1 MAALKL
7 SPETEAGP
15 LEKLRAKLAN
25 AFEMT
30 EQRGE
35 AIAMLEESTKQNPL
49 RFDTFE
55 FLGEL
60 YEKEGNLDRA
70 IANYEHALLLDSR
83 EPRNYLRLTEMLLR
97 TKKLE
102 KAVETMKTARAKF
115 RELPQVTL
123 SLAMTLSQAKLHT
136 EAMTAFAE
144 AKAEAEN
151 SHEEMLTGTFYLQW
165 GAAAEQAGLTDRAAE
180 LLRQSIALEPESAEA
195 YNYLGYMWTDRGE
208 NLEEAGKLIQKALEI
223 DPDNGAYIDSLGWYY
238 YKTGDAE
245 RAVKE
250 LLRAAEI
257 IKPEDPVVFDHL
269 GDAYE
274 KLGRVAEAL
283 TYWKKALALE
293 KENSKI
299 AEKIEAATGKVT
311 RTTVVPAVP

>member
-1 MAALKL
+1 VRRASIEKMNVIFRKAADLGKDDAGTLAKVGDYFVVSRQVKEAIPFYMAALKL

-70 IANYEHALLLDSR
+70 ITNYEHALLLDSR

-136 EAMTAFAE
+136 
-144 AKAEAEN
+144 
-151 SHEEMLTGTFYLQW
+151 
-165 GAAAEQAGLTDRAAE
+165 R
-180 LLRQSIALEPESAEA
+180 R
-195 YNYLGYMWTDRGE
+195 
-208 NLEEAGKLIQKALEI
+208 
-223 DPDNGAYIDSLGWYY
+223 
-238 YKTGDAE
+238 
-245 RAVKE
+245 
-250 LLRAAEI
+250 
-257 IKPEDPVVFDHL
+257 
-269 GDAYE
+269 
-274 KLGRVAEAL
+274 
-283 TYWKKALALE
+283 
-293 KENSKI
+293 
-299 AEKIEAATGKVT
+299 
-311 RTTVVPAVP
+311 

>member
-1 MAALKL
+1 
-7 SPETEAGP
+7 
-15 LEKLRAKLAN
+15 
-25 AFEMT
+25 
-30 EQRGE
+30 
-35 AIAMLEESTKQNPL
+35 
-49 RFDTFE
+49 
-55 FLGEL
+55 
-60 YEKEGNLDRA
+60 
-70 IANYEHALLLDSR
+70 
-83 EPRNYLRLTEMLLR
+83 
-97 TKKLE
+97 
-102 KAVETMKTARAKF
+102 
-115 RELPQVTL
+115 
-123 SLAMTLSQAKLHT
+123 
-136 EAMTAFAE
+136 MTAFAE

-269 GDAYE
+269 GT
-274 KLGRVAEAL
+274 L
-283 TYWKKALALE
+283 TKSW
-293 KENSKI
+293 
-299 AEKIEAATGKVT
+299 AAWQ
-311 RTTVVPAVP
+311 RH